1 MPKLFNKESGEE
13 EIVGFDK
20 VNEAVLSGKYRFGSA
35 QVPLLH
41 PRGDDIYLFPADRA
55 EEIMR
60 DDNYRFPDK
69 KQTTSFYERLD
80 ADIASAEKE
89 EDLEEK
95 YGDRDFSAAG
105 LGLLRGVSI
114 GLSDP
119 ALIKSGL
126 FSQEELREIEDRN
139 EAASVGGEIF
149 GAVAPAFIP
158 GYGAA
163 TLSGLAAR
171 GSTAIGRRLAGEAA
185 KKSLGRVATSY
196 GVAGAIEGGAYG
208 IGQTISEDA
217 LGRGEATA
225 EAYVANIGAG
235 TLLGGGGGMLLGGS
249 ASIIAR
255 SARSRKAT
263 NLRKLRDAKEF
274 RRDVL
279 QGAKDDGLNIDMSD
293 TRKLTDIMSS
303 EDIIKYAPRDKAG
316 KIRSGGFGRNIK
328 DKILGGAEFA
338 TGADKKLL
346 DEFFSVSEDAA
357 KLREF
362 ATMTAPQKAKLAA
375 DYEDEIIKVY
385 TSNERLVNLL
395 TGPEK
400 YIAMRK
406 ALDAVDPK
414 VAKDA
419 VEDYIIRSY
428 MVLDD
433 MKARPAEF
441 TRELYPAKIQRA
453 LEQLETDISSAST
466 SFEIFKILDEA
477 KKKTIDKWMRYGKNL
492 TPIEEETVR
501 HLRQSIRNPLKN
513 LLEDTQVFGGAGEIQ
528 KKINK
533 TASSYLDFLDQ
544 FQKNFMKSRPKE
556 GEIAFE
562 VNPNKIWSYLQMRGR
577 FHATASPRKLSG
589 PGGMNELLE
598 QQRAIRGLAEGLEPD
613 SPAMAR
619 TLTGMDTGETQV
631 MDDVV
636 TIFTEH
642 NKIRQQSWDD
652 LVTGKDRLAVTDE
665 LTKLRDSIDS
675 STKKLSDI
683 ENKIS
688 AEFKLK
694 DLVSDGIPGTGKAVN
709 LMQKM
714 DQVIRYT
721 KNKINKQMRSFVKP
735 AGNAASGVFRGTAA
749 EVEEITGRPVKSEK
763 KEKEDFKKKKD
774 EISSLVADPT
784 MMVVRLSENLG
795 ELPDAAPNT
804 SFHIGQTVNR
814 AIQYASSKI
823 PRSPMEGMWMTAEQ
837 PEPSNEQMSAFRNV
851 MRAIEDPLVLGDQ
864 LANGLIIPET
874 LDTVKNVYPFIF
886 EQMKSEL
893 LKQVTSSKAPINFHQ
908 QALVSKFVGVSNPMT
923 RQTAGLQSTWTGMA
937 SQPIKRRTNKIQN
950 LNRLIKTPIQGV
962 A

>member
-255 SARSRKAT
+255 SARSRKAA

-346 DEFFSVSEDAA
+346 EEFFSVSEDAA

-453 LEQLETDISSAST
+453 LEQLEADISSST
-466 SFEIFKILDEA
+466 SPFQIFKILDEA

-492 TPIEEETVR
+492 TPIEEETIR
-501 HLRQSIRNPLKN
+501 HLRENVRNPLKN
-513 LLEDTQVFGGAGEIQ
+513 LLESEEVFGKAGLMQ

-533 TASSYLDFLDQ
+533 TASSYYDFVDN
-544 FQKNFMKSRPKE
+544 FNKNFSEKVTVG
-556 GEIAFE
+556 GEKVSKIAE
-562 VNPNKIWSYLQMRGR
+562 QKIVRYLTLRGR
-577 FHATASPRKLSG
+577 YHATASQRKLSG
-589 PGGMNELLE
+589 AGGQNELFQ
-598 QQRAIRGLAEGLEPD
+598 QQRAITGLAQDLAPD

-619 TLTGMDTGETQV
+619 TLSGMDVGDQQI

-636 TIFTEH
+636 TIFTQH
-642 NKIRQQSWDD
+642 NQMRQSSWDD
-652 LVTGKDRLAVTDE
+652 LVTGKERMAVTNE
-665 LTKLRDSIDS
+665 MKKIRESIDAS
-675 STKKLSDI
+675 AKKLEDI
-683 ENKIS
+683 EKAMS
-688 AEFKLK
+688 AEQKLK
-694 DLVSDGIPGTGKAVN
+694 DLVSDGIRGTGSAVN
-709 LMQKM
+709 MLQKM

>member
-41 PRGDDIYLFPADRA
+41 PRGDDIYLFPAEKA

-60 DDNYRFPDK
+60 DNNYRFPDK
-69 KQTTSFYERLD
+69 QQTTSFYERLD

-89 EDLEEK
+89 ADLEEK
-95 YGDRDFSAAG
+95 YGDRDFAATG

-126 FSQEELREIEDRN
+126 FSQEELREIEERN
-139 EAASVGGEIF
+139 EAASVGGEIV
-149 GAVAPAFIP
+149 GAVAPALIP
-158 GYGAA
+158 GYGAL

-208 IGQTISEDA
+208 IGQTISEEA

-225 EAYVANIGAG
+225 EAYVANVRMGA
-235 TLLGGGGGMLLGGS
+235 LLGFGGGFFLGGS
-249 ASIIAR
+249 ANMMGRIAR
-255 SARSRKAT
+255 SAQEAK
-263 NLRKLRDAKEF
+263 KFKKDA
-274 RRDVL
+274 L
-279 QGAKDDGLNIDMSD
+279 INAKNDGLDVDIND
-293 TRKLTDIMSS
+293 TRRLEEIMDS
-303 EDIIKYAPRDKAG
+303 DNFIKYAPRDKNG
-316 KIRSGGFGRNIK
+316 KIKSGGFGRNIK
-328 DKILGGAEFA
+328 DKIFVGAELA

-346 DEFFSVSEDAA
+346 DEFFSVSPQGA
-357 KLREF
+357 KLRAN
-362 ATMTAPQKAKLAA
+362 ATMSQTEKFKMTD
-375 DYEDEIIKVY
+375 DYVNEMVKKY
-385 TSNERLVNLL
+385 NLNERLIKMM
-395 TGPEK
+395 TGGEK
-400 YIAMRK
+400 YIMMRK
-406 ALDAVDPK
+406 ALEEVDQK
-414 VAKDA
+414 VALDA

-433 MKARPAEF
+433 MKARPTEYSK
-441 TRELYPAKIQRA
+441 ELYIPKVQRA
-453 LEQLETDISSAST
+453 IEQLEADLSSAT
-466 SFEIFKILDEA
+466 SSFQIFKILDEA

-492 TPIEEETVR
+492 QPIEEETIR
-501 HLRQSIRNPLKN
+501 HLREKVRNPLKN
-513 LLEDTQVFGGAGEIQ
+513 LLESEEVFGKAGTMQ

-533 TASSYLDFLDQ
+533 TASSYYDFVDN
-544 FQKNFMKSRPKE
+544 FNKNFSEKVTVGGEKVPK
-556 GEIAFE
+556 IAE
-562 VNPNKIWSYLQMRGR
+562 QKIVRYLTLRGR
-577 FHATASPRKLSG
+577 YHATASQRKLSG
-589 PGGMNELLE
+589 AGGQNELFQ
-598 QQRAIRGLAEGLEPD
+598 QQRAITGLAQDLAPD

-619 TLTGMDTGETQV
+619 TLSGMDVGDQQI

-636 TIFTEH
+636 TIFTQH
-642 NKIRQQSWDD
+642 NQKRQSSWDD
-652 LVTGKDRLAVTDE
+652 LVMGKERMAVTDE
-665 LTKLRDSIDS
+665 MKKIRESIDAS
-675 STKKLSDI
+675 AKKLEDI
-683 ENKIS
+683 EKAMS
-688 AEFKLK
+688 AEQKLK
-694 DLVSDGIPGTGKAVN
+694 DLVSDGIRGTGSAVN
-709 LMQKM
+709 MMQKL

-721 KNKINKQMRSFVKP
+721 RNKINKQMRSFVKP

-795 ELPDAAPNT
+795 ELPDAAPNA

-837 PEPSNEQMSAFRNV
+837 PEPSNDQMAAFRNV

-874 LDTVKNVYPFIF
+874 LDTVKNVYPFIY

-893 LKQVTSSKAPINFHQ
+893 LKQVTASPIPINFHQ

-923 RQTAGLQSTWTGMA
+923 RQTAGLQSTWTGLA
-937 SQPIKRRTNKIQN
+937 SQPIKKKTNKVQN
-950 LNRLIKTPIQGV
+950 LDSLMQTPLQRV
-962 A
+962 NVV